1 MSALLLSMAFFLT
14 AGQPPAD
21 APVQPAQQTSGA
33 LAARDPAKPEP
44 KMICKYEHAVGSR
57 VQKTKV
63 CRPEGEPG
71 ADQDT
76 KLQRQLSKNGDFV
89 DPQRGLGN

>member
-1 MSALLLSMAFFLT
+1 MSAILLSMAFFLS
-14 AGQPPAD
+14 AGQPPAE
-21 APVQPAQQTSGA
+21 APAQPASGA
-33 LAARDPAKPEP
+33 PAASEPAKPEP

-76 KLQRQLSKNGDFV
+76 KLQRQLNKNGDFV